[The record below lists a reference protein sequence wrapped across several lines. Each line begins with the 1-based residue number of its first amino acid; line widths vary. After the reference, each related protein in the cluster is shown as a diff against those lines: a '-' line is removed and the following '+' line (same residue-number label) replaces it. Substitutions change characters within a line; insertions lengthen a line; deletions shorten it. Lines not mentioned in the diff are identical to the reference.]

1 MAEARFKDYLSMYM
15 GHLEEGDEAD
25 QLRQLLNT
33 DREYREEFQN
43 TDVAGLGI
51 EAQDADLRNMN
62 QEQDLDQ
69 FLPMRKEAVRAAMAE
84 FGERMPSRSEDPRI
98 HHNYLEKQWFDN
110 REAERKRIRADP
122 ELNFKEE
129 MEWWNTDED
138 IDWAN
143 LPRLSPSQSPEEQG
157 AFDMVLQKDLRDLT
171 SKELELRRHLERE
184 REQQQQQPYE
194 RQDGGPLMEDYG
206 TIEPYEPSPMEEQTQ
221 RIAEFL
227 KRNGISN
234 NASAQRQGENLSM
247 LSEMIPGYGDI
258 IGVREGID
266 MYQKGDRLGGGI
278 MAVASMIPFIPG
290 SLLAKQAIA
299 LVDKIRKL
307 DLERTAKMRSLQT
320 PDGFMQVTRAQ
331 KDAIDQA
338 GNYDPILG
346 REYGQEIKNLNN
358 ELHAMFDDVTPET
371 VLPNTLTPR
380 ALANAEE
387 IKKLKHKLN
396 RERLNVSVDG
406 DPALKRVGKLQDKI
420 TRLRK
425 DTFVDITGKGGTAR
439 DWLGPAVADVGK
451 PSAAETKRIRDLEM
465 GNARKENQLL
475 NNKKFWGRFDE
486 KQKARL
492 STNRMDEIQEEL
504 SGELMPEKGL
514 SMHDEL
520 QAAILQ
526 SRNESD
532 NLPGIGEEE
541 LAAMQREVKK
551 RLARQEGQN
560 RLDDLKKEF
569 GDY

>member
-1 MAEARFKDYLSMYM
+1 
-15 GHLEEGDEAD
+15 
-25 QLRQLLNT
+25 
-33 DREYREEFQN
+33 
-43 TDVAGLGI
+43 
-51 EAQDADLRNMN
+51 
-62 QEQDLDQ
+62 
-69 FLPMRKEAVRAAMAE
+69 
-84 FGERMPSRSEDPRI
+84 
-98 HHNYLEKQWFDN
+98 
-110 REAERKRIRADP
+110 
-122 ELNFKEE
+122 
-129 MEWWNTDED
+129 
-138 IDWAN
+138 
-143 LPRLSPSQSPEEQG
+143 
-157 AFDMVLQKDLRDLT
+157 
-171 SKELELRRHLERE
+171 
-184 REQQQQQPYE
+184 
-194 RQDGGPLMEDYG
+194 
-206 TIEPYEPSPMEEQTQ
+206 
-221 RIAEFL
+221 
-227 KRNGISN
+227 
-234 NASAQRQGENLSM
+234 
-247 LSEMIPGYGDI
+247 
-258 IGVREGID
+258 

-278 MAVASMIPFIPG
+278 MAAASMIPFIPG
-290 SLLAKQAIA
+290 SLLAKQATS

-346 REYGQEIKNLNN
+346 REYGQEIKNLNS

-451 PSAAETKRIRDLEM
+451 PSAAETKRIRDLDM
-465 GNARKENQLL
+465 GNALKENQSL
-475 NNKKFWGRFDE
+475 NDKKFWGR
-486 KQKARL
+486 
-492 STNRMDEIQEEL
+492 NRMDEIQEEL

-520 QAAILQ
+520 QAALRQ
-526 SRNESD
+526 SRDQSD

-541 LAAMQREVKK
+541 LAAMQREVKE
-551 RLARQEGQN
+551 RLARQEAQN
-560 RLDDLKKEF
+560 RLDDLKREF

>member
-1 MAEARFKDYLSMYM
+1 MAD
-15 GHLEEGDEAD
+15 
-25 QLRQLLNT
+25 
-33 DREYREEFQN
+33 
-43 TDVAGLGI
+43 
-51 EAQDADLRNMN
+51 
-62 QEQDLDQ
+62 
-69 FLPMRKEAVRAAMAE
+69 
-84 FGERMPSRSEDPRI
+84 
-98 HHNYLEKQWFDN
+98 
-110 REAERKRIRADP
+110 
-122 ELNFKEE
+122 
-129 MEWWNTDED
+129 
-138 IDWAN
+138 
-143 LPRLSPSQSPEEQG
+143 
-157 AFDMVLQKDLRDLT
+157 
-171 SKELELRRHLERE
+171 
-184 REQQQQQPYE
+184 
-194 RQDGGPLMEDYG
+194 DYG

-247 LSEMIPGYGDI
+247 LSEMIPGYGDYV
-258 IGVREGID
+258 GVREGID

-278 MAVASMIPFIPG
+278 MAVASMLPFIPG
-290 SLLAKQAIA
+290 SLLAKQATA

-331 KDAIDQA
+331 QDAIEQA

-346 REYGQEIKNLNN
+346 REYVQEIKNLNS

-451 PSAAETKRIRDLEM
+451 PSAADMKRIRDLEM
-465 GNARKENQLL
+465 GNALKENQSL
-475 NNKKFWGRFDE
+475 NDKKFWGRFDE

-520 QAAILQ
+520 QAALRQ

-551 RLARQEGQN
+551 RLARQEAQN
-560 RLDDLKKEF
+560 RLDDLKREF

>member
-1 MAEARFKDYLSMYM
+1 MAD
-15 GHLEEGDEAD
+15 
-25 QLRQLLNT
+25 
-33 DREYREEFQN
+33 
-43 TDVAGLGI
+43 
-51 EAQDADLRNMN
+51 
-62 QEQDLDQ
+62 
-69 FLPMRKEAVRAAMAE
+69 
-84 FGERMPSRSEDPRI
+84 
-98 HHNYLEKQWFDN
+98 
-110 REAERKRIRADP
+110 
-122 ELNFKEE
+122 
-129 MEWWNTDED
+129 
-138 IDWAN
+138 
-143 LPRLSPSQSPEEQG
+143 
-157 AFDMVLQKDLRDLT
+157 
-171 SKELELRRHLERE
+171 
-184 REQQQQQPYE
+184 
-194 RQDGGPLMEDYG
+194 DYG

-234 NASAQRQGENLSM
+234 NASAQGAAKDLSM
-247 LSEMIPGYGDI
+247 LSEMIIPVYGDY

-278 MAVASMIPFIPG
+278 MAAASMIPFIPG
-290 SLLAKQAIA
+290 SLLAKQATS

-425 DTFVDITGKGGTAR
+425 DTFVDITGKEGTAR
-439 DWLGPAVADVGK
+439 DWLGPAVAEVVQ
-451 PSAAETKRIRDLEM
+451 PSAAEIKRIRDLEM
-465 GNARKENQLL
+465 GNARKENQSL
-475 NNKKFWGRFDE
+475 NDKKFWGR
-486 KQKARL
+486 
-492 STNRMDEIQEEL
+492 NRMDEIQEEL

-520 QAAILQ
+520 QAALRQ
-526 SRNESD
+526 SRDQSD

-541 LAAMQREVKK
+541 LAAMQREVKE

-560 RLDDLKKEF
+560 RLDDLKREF